1 MALVRPGRS
10 TCRRAAALALVGLAG
25 ACVED
30 SSSSTPAPPPE
41 DPEIH
46 IDSPAGTVVHFGTS
60 PIELAGEAAIDG
72 WNSSLGLVEPNV
84 RWVNVTTG
92 ASGEAAESVEWIW
105 FLFGYYPTN
114 HRWSAIVP
122 LAPGANDLRVEAY
135 YSTSGRTVGS
145 DTLQV
150 WWP

>member
-1 MALVRPGRS
+1 MADVRLGQIAH
-10 TCRRAAALALVGLAG
+10 RRAAALALVVLAW
-25 ACVED
+25 ACDED
-30 SSSSTPAPPPE
+30 SSSSPVPPPE

-46 IDSPAGTVVHFGTS
+46 IDQPAGTVVHVGAS
-60 PIELAGEAAIDG
+60 PIELAGEAAIDA

-92 ASGEAAESVEWIW
+92 AAGEAAESVEWIW
-105 FLFGYYPTN
+105 FLFGYYPT
-114 HRWSAIVP
+114 HHVWSAIVP
-122 LAPGANDLRVEAY
+122 LAPGVNEVRVEAY